1 MSMEHP
7 LINDISKLT
16 LEELQSKISDL
27 NKKLAFA
34 SRTGN
39 QAMVSQLQL
48 ILGSYNQAYKTK
60 IDEIMPKDGKNK
72 YSSKIDIAK

>member
-1 MSMEHP
+1 MEHP

-16 LEELQSKISDL
+16 VEELQTKISDL

-34 SRTGN
+34 TQTGN
-39 QAMVSQLQL
+39 QAMVSQIQL
-48 ILGSYNQAYKTK
+48 VLGSYNQAYKTK
-60 IDEIMPKDGKNK
+60 IDDMMPKDGKNK

>member
-1 MSMEHP
+1 MEHP
-7 LINDISKLT
+7 LINDISNLT
-16 LEELQSKISDL
+16 VEELQTKISDL

-34 SRTGN
+34 AQTGN

-48 ILGSYNQAYKTK
+48 ILGSYNQAYKIK

-72 YSSKIDIAK
+72 YANKIDIAK

>member
-1 MSMEHP
+1 MEHP

-16 LEELQSKISDL
+16 LEELQTKISDL
-27 NKKLAFA
+27 NKKLTFA

-39 QAMVSQLQL
+39 QAMISQLQL
-48 ILGSYNQAYKTK
+48 ILGSYNQAYKKK

>member
-1 MSMEHP
+1 MEHP
-7 LINDISKLT
+7 LINDISNLT
-16 LEELQSKISDL
+16 VEELQSKISDL

-34 SRTGN
+34 SQTGN
-39 QAMVSQLQL
+39 QALVSQLQL
-48 ILGSYNQAYKTK
+48 ILGSYNQAYRKK

>member
-7 LINDISKLT
+7 LINDISNLT
-16 LEELQSKISDL
+16 VEELQSKISDL

-34 SRTGN
+34 SQTSN
-39 QAMVSQLQL
+39 QALVSQLQL
-48 ILGSYNQAYKTK
+48 ILGSYNQAYRKK